1 MMLMADVLKRRASEQ
16 EKRAAPAPTDDPAER
31 ATATAAG
38 EAIEEDERD
47 PAEDAPSQ
55 RRKAEDLT
63 MIEGAA
69 IGATQTLALVPGV
82 SRSGVTIAAGLLAG
96 LSYEQATRFSFMLAT
111 PVIGLAAILKVP
123 SLFKPAARGMLGM
136 TAASALVAGIFAY
149 LSTKFLMRYFRHHRL
164 GPFGWYCIIFG
175 LFALVTLWRS

>member
-1 MMLMADVLKRRASEQ
+1 
-16 EKRAAPAPTDDPAER
+16 
-31 ATATAAG
+31 
-38 EAIEEDERD
+38 
-47 PAEDAPSQ
+47 
-55 RRKAEDLT
+55 

-123 SLFKPAARGMLGM
+123 SLFKHEARGMLLT

-164 GPFGWYCIIFG
+164 GPFGWYCILFG
-175 LFALVTLWRS
+175 IFALVMLRR